1 MKELTPPM
9 EGIRIFELTAF
20 RDDRGFFLE
29 SFSEEKLARLGL
41 KERFVQDNHSRSKPG
56 VLRGLH
62 FQSSPPQGKLVYLV
76 KGRIFDVMVDLR
88 RGSPSFGRWCSV
100 ELSADK
106 PQLLWIPYGFAHG
119 FCVMGNEEA
128 ELLYKVTG
136 VYNPASEGGLI
147 WNDAD
152 VNIRWPL
159 EKPLLSHRDA
169 ALPALKRLEP
179 LNPPL

>member
-1 MKELTPPM
+1 
-9 EGIRIFELTAF
+9 
-20 RDDRGFFLE
+20 
-29 SFSEEKLARLGL
+29 
-41 KERFVQDNHSRSKPG
+41 
-56 VLRGLH
+56 
-62 FQSSPPQGKLVYLV
+62 
-76 KGRIFDVMVDLR
+76 MVDLR